1 MNAMTGILGR
11 PAPMVGQPD
20 WLTAL
25 DFTGSG
31 SGIPSQVDTSV
42 LMPNI
47 GDVSAMSTA
56 GIDRGLFGSGIG
68 ADDARFG
75 LQGLN
80 TLGNLWAA
88 WKTASLAG
96 KQFKYAR
103 DVSETNIANQ
113 IKSYNTSL
121 TDRANNRAIVEGRTP
136 AETQAYIEQNKMTR
150 RNG

>member
-1 MNAMTGILGR
+1 MNALTGILGR
-11 PAPMVGQPD
+11 TPPLIGQPD
-20 WLTAL
+20 WATAL
-25 DFTGSG
+25 NFTGG
-31 SGIPSQVDTSV
+31 NIPSQVDPTSV
-42 LMPNI
+42 MPQI
-47 GDVSAMSTA
+47 GDVNSVATA
-56 GIDRGLFGSGIG
+56 GVDRGLFGSGIG

-121 TDRANNRAIVEGRTP
+121 TDRANNRAIVEGRSA
-136 AETQAYIEQNKMTR
+136 AETQSYIDQNKMTR